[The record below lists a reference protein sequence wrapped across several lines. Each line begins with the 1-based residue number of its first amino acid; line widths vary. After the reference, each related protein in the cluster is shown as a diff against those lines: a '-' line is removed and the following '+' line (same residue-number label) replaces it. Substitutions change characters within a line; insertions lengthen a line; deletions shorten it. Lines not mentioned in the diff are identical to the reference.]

1 MYPKMYL
8 QIFPEDF
15 VLEIYK
21 EIKVLKSKDADV
33 RVWWLSYWPTG
44 MTMRVWPTPIYPPR
58 KPLKLKI
65 NHTELLFGIYII
77 CKILI

>member
-1 MYPKMYL
+1 MYL
-8 QIFPEDF
+8 HIFPEDF

-21 EIKVLKSKDADV
+21 EIKVLKSKNADV
-33 RVWWLSYWPTG
+33 RVWWLSIWPTG
-44 MTMRVWPTPIYPPR
+44 MTMRVWPTPLYPPR

-77 CKILI
+77 YKMLT